1 MSNINVNNLTPL
13 AGTTGTVSVSGSL
26 HVSGNLS
33 ANGTL
38 TLGNENTDNILLNAE
53 LSSSLVPD
61 KDDVF
66 DIGSSAKQWKDLY
79 VDGTAYIDSASIDIL
94 YKAHSN
100 VQASSSLLPTND
112 DSFNLGSSTLQWK
125 DLYVDGTA
133 YIDSASI
140 QVLYPRTSAGQTFV
154 RVSGSMYPEKTGEF
168 ALGVRGGGVTLSRLW
183 KGIHAVTASFDNV
196 SSSLIPDKDDTYDL
210 GSSGYEWRNLY
221 IDGTAHIDT
230 LNATAITATSGTFS
244 YVSGSSPVYFAAN
257 VLPDTTQTFT
267 LGHRGGGSLQ
277 QYRKLWKGI
286 HAVTASF
293 DNVSSSL
300 LPDKDDTYDLGSAGY
315 EWRNLY
321 IDGTAYIDSASIQV
335 LYPRTYAGQT
345 FVRVSGSI
353 HPDAMTNDFTLG
365 APSLNKIWKGV
376 HAVTASFNNVSS
388 SLRPDKDNT
397 YDLGSSG
404 WEWRNLYIDGTANI
418 DTLTA
423 DTITNVNTTH
433 VTASGNV
440 SSSAG
445 STGSFGAFK
454 SYGGFQFLHGLPSNP
469 AGLATGSLW
478 ASGSEIINGQAHATI
493 RIKI

>member
-79 VDGTAYIDSASIDIL
+79 VDGTAYIDSASIDVL

-140 QVLYPRTSAGQTFV
+140 QVLYPRTYAGQTFV

-196 SSSLIPDKDDTYDL
+196 SSSLIPDQDDTYDL
-210 GSSGYEWRNLY
+210 GSAGYEWRNLY

-230 LNATAITATSGTFS
+230 LNATTLTATSGTFS

-300 LPDKDDTYDLGSAGY
+300 SPD
-315 EWRNLY
+315 
-321 IDGTAYIDSASIQV
+321 Q
-335 LYPRTYAGQT
+335 
-345 FVRVSGSI
+345 
-353 HPDAMTNDFTLG
+353 
-365 APSLNKIWKGV
+365 
-376 HAVTASFNNVSS
+376 
-388 SLRPDKDNT
+388 DNT
-397 YDLGSSG
+397 YDLGKVG

-433 VTASGNV
+433 VTASGDVSSSGVVYGGTVISAGNMSFSPTGQITGGNIITYGTTQLGNSYDDTHTFTGDITASRHI

-454 SYGGFQFLHGLPSNP
+454 SYGGFQFLNGLPSNP